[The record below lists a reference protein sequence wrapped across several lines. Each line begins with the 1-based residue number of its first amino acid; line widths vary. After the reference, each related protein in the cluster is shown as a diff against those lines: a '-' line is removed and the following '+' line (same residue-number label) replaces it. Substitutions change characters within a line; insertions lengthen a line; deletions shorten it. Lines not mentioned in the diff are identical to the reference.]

1 MINIPEN
8 EQSGDTYEHVRALA
22 DEQIAKEGAVRD
34 ELDATEQEV
43 LEFWDEYIEV
53 PYGRKYTIHI
63 CADLSNTDHLKFC
76 KFLDS
81 VTTVSNESD
90 NIFID
95 ALLIITMG
103 IYEGDKLIQETD
115 KAFWENSRNWST
127 LKVKRI
133 IESYFKH
140 FKEESENTF
149 SFLDEE
155 TK

>member
-63 CADLSNTDHLKFC
+63 CADLSNTDHLKFW
-76 KFLDS
+76 FQSL
-81 VTTVSNESD
+81 
-90 NIFID
+90 F
-95 ALLIITMG
+95 
-103 IYEGDKLIQETD
+103 
-115 KAFWENSRNWST
+115 
-127 LKVKRI
+127 
-133 IESYFKH
+133 
-140 FKEESENTF
+140 
-149 SFLDEE
+149 
-155 TK
+155 